1 VARNAE
7 LYRQI
12 YKRGPATLAKASSP
26 TDADTAPASALP
38 DGVRP

>member
-12 YKRGPATLAKASSP
+12 YRRGPATVANASS
-26 TDADTAPASALP
+26 TASDSASPALP